1 MILWVKYNKP
11 KYDIKMLTSMDNLRS
26 LMECLDDISKM
37 IPEGTYLEMCD
48 NIKKVH
54 ATIPKNDDPPM
65 TDNRRVPFQP
75 IQNNN
80 DSESESETESESES
94 EDDSRTMPGW
104 YDEWAQNEEGLRI
117 MLRDIRIVK
126 ARLNTLNPIQ
136 RISRKVRDAAM
147 RHFTSYTPIFDI
159 DIFEQYE
166 MNEATFDD
174 YVRLT
179 DFSNWSFTDRKE
191 FTSKKFERKIYAD
204 YKMYKNYQT
213 EVIKNELL
221 ESKRVLEIEISD
233 MRDRQDYLRV
243 HHNL

>member
-1 MILWVKYNKP
+1 
-11 KYDIKMLTSMDNLRS
+11 
-26 LMECLDDISKM
+26 
-37 IPEGTYLEMCD
+37 
-48 NIKKVH
+48 
-54 ATIPKNDDPPM
+54 
-65 TDNRRVPFQP
+65 
-75 IQNNN
+75 
-80 DSESESETESESES
+80 
-94 EDDSRTMPGW
+94 
-104 YDEWAQNEEGLRI
+104 
-117 MLRDIRIVK
+117 
-126 ARLNTLNPIQ
+126 
-136 RISRKVRDAAM
+136 
-147 RHFTSYTPIFDI
+147 
-159 DIFEQYE
+159 